1 MFKKIMIHTRR
12 GMKFIVLFMI
22 AAFLIVGAV
31 AFLYK
36 PTYSVF
42 INGEQVG
49 YTENRTGLQH
59 KINDYI
65 EKGEGSNNVAFV
77 QVANLPEYKLCLL
90 KKNIV
95 TNDDEIFNNIK
106 QQGITY
112 YRYYAIVDNQEEKAY
127 VSNFEEAENVVNGLK
142 EKNSSNIENMSIVE
156 KYEVE
161 LKDLVSTEDAISKL
175 YVQPAQRTAIAK
187 TNTKSTGTS
196 KYTASG
202 SVNTAGTT
210 SSAKA
215 NLGIALIRP
224 VSGTITSRFGVG
236 SRIRRSS
243 HTGLDIATS
252 TGTPIAAAASGTVTF
267 SGYKGS
273 YGNMLVISH
282 GNGVQTYYGHCSK
295 LYVSAGT
302 QVSQGQIIGAVGS
315 TGNSTGPHLHLEVRV
330 NGVAYNP
337 QNYVY

>member
-1 MFKKIMIHTRR
+1 MFKKVMIHTKR
-12 GMKFIVLFMI
+12 GIKFIVLFMI

-42 INGEQVG
+42 INDEQVG
-49 YTENRTGLQH
+49 YTENRTTLQH
-59 KINDYI
+59 RINEYI
-65 EKGEGSNNVAFV
+65 EKGDGSNSVAFV

-106 QQGITY
+106 EQGVTY

-127 VSNFEEAENVVNGLK
+127 VSSFEEAENVVNGLK

-156 KYEVE
+156 KYEVD
-161 LKDLVSTEDAISKL
+161 LKDLASSEEAISKL
-175 YVQPAQRTAIAK
+175 YTEPSKKPVTVAK
-187 TNTKSTGTS
+187 NTSGAS
-196 KYTASG
+196 KYAATG

-210 SSAKA
+210 STAKA
-215 NLGIALIRP
+215 NLGITLIRP
-224 VSGTITSRFGVG
+224 VSGTITSRFGAG
-236 SRIRRSS
+236 SRIRRSA
-243 HTGLDIATS
+243 HTGLDIANS

-273 YGNMLVISH
+273 YGNMIVISH

-295 LYVSAGT
+295 LYVSAGA
-302 QVSQGQIIGAVGS
+302 QVSQGQTIGTVGS
-315 TGNSTGPHLHLEVRV
+315 TGNSTGPHLHLEVRI